1 MAQQVDP
8 DITKRVASMQRPIAG
23 QSLTNDPNSPQAFE
37 KAPEYTDMPEA
48 LEYLLDEI
56 TDNENRYA
64 SIMNAVE
71 SGMPIMDITK
81 IILYDG
87 FQKGKW
93 NPDLLMILAEPL
105 AYIIMGLAERA
116 GIDYEII
123 QEEEDE
129 EEGGAVGL
137 GRLDRVIRE
146 SKPSEESLP
155 PEIKEKVE
163 NVQVPE
169 RTQQG
174 PSLLGEQ

>member
-1 MAQQVDP
+1 MAQQVSP
-8 DITKRVASMQRPIAG
+8 DITKIVASMQRPIAG

>member
-8 DITKRVASMQRPIAG
+8 DIAKRVASMERPIAG

-56 TDNENRYA
+56 TENEDRYI

-81 IILYDG
+81 LILYDG

-93 NPDLLMILAEPL
+93 NPDLLMVLAEPL

-116 GIDYEII
+116 GIDYEVI

-137 GRLDRVIRE
+137 GRMDRSIRE
-146 SKPSEESLP
+146 S
-155 PEIKEKVE
+155 
-163 NVQVPE
+163 
-169 RTQQG
+169 TC
-174 PSLLGEQ
+174 

>member
-71 SGMPIMDITK
+71 SGMPIMDIT
-81 IILYDG
+81 
-87 FQKGKW
+87 
-93 NPDLLMILAEPL
+93 
-105 AYIIMGLAERA
+105 
-116 GIDYEII
+116 
-123 QEEEDE
+123 
-129 EEGGAVGL
+129 
-137 GRLDRVIRE
+137 
-146 SKPSEESLP
+146 
-155 PEIKEKVE
+155 
-163 NVQVPE
+163 
-169 RTQQG
+169 
-174 PSLLGEQ
+174 

>member
-8 DITKRVASMQRPIAG
+8 DIAKRVASMERPIAG

-56 TDNENRYA
+56 TENEDRYI

-81 IILYDG
+81 LILYDG

-93 NPDLLMILAEPL
+93 NPDLLMVLAEPL

-116 GIDYEII
+116 GIDYEVI

-137 GRLDRVIRE
+137 GRMDRSIRE

-163 NVQVPE
+163 SVQVPE